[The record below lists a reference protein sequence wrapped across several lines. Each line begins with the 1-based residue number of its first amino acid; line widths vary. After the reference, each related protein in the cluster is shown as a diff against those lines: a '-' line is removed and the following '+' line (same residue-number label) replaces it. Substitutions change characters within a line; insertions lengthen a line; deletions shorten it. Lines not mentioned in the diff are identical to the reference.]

1 MWTLLRARSPEKPP
15 ARPPLRCCVNN
26 DLRVID
32 LGRIGYAGAYAL
44 QEAEA
49 AAVLADREAGKPRIG
64 TLFLLE
70 HDPVVTVSRRAG
82 ASGHLLGSPE
92 AFAARGI
99 DVRETDRG
107 GDVTYHGPGQL
118 VGYAIL
124 DLNLLKLGLH
134 DYMRLLEQSVVDAA
148 TVWGIVSERDPSA
161 TGVWVRRGDS
171 SSKLCAFGVRVRRWV
186 SMHGLGLNVDPDMS
200 HFDLIVP
207 CGLAGRSVTSL
218 ARLLGGQC
226 PSMPE
231 VKQVVAE
238 SLTRLVKQHLA
249 TMPRCPMP

>member
-1 MWTLLRARSPEKPP
+1 MGSLLRAPGGEEASRT
-15 ARPPLRCCVNN
+15 PPLPLFVN
-26 DLRVID
+26 DELRVID
-32 LGRIGYAGAYAL
+32 LGRIGYAAAYEL

-49 AAVLADREAGKPRIG
+49 AAVLADRESGKPRVG

-82 ASGHLLGSPE
+82 ASGHVLGSPE
-92 AFAARGI
+92 MFAAQGV

-134 DYMRLLEQSVVDAA
+134 EYMRLLEQSVIDAVA
-148 TVWGIVSERDPSA
+148 TWGIPGERDPAA
-161 TGVWVRRGDS
+161 TGVWVRRGEHP
-171 SSKLCAFGVRVRRWV
+171 SKLCAFGVRVRRWV
-186 SMHGLGLNVDPDMS
+186 SMHGLGLNVNPDMS

-218 ARLLGGQC
+218 AQMLGDECPAMKNVKETVAGSLASCIQQRLA
-226 PSMPE
+226 SMP
-231 VKQVVAE
+231 
-238 SLTRLVKQHLA
+238 
-249 TMPRCPMP
+249 

>member
-1 MWTLLRARSPEKPP
+1 MF
-15 ARPPLRCCVNN
+15 VN
-26 DLRVID
+26 DQLRVID
-32 LGRIGYAGAYAL
+32 LGRIGYADAYER

-82 ASGHLLGSPE
+82 AAGHVLGSPQ
-92 AFAARGI
+92 ALAAQGVQ
-99 DVRETDRG
+99 VRETDRG

-134 DYMRLLEQSVVDAA
+134 EYMRLLEQTVIDAA
-148 TVWGIVSERDPSA
+148 ATWGVVGERDPSA
-161 TGVWVRRGDS
+161 TGVWVRQGES
-171 SSKLCAFGVRVRRWV
+171 SAKLCAFGVRVRRWV
-186 SMHGLGLNVDPDMS
+186 SMHGLGLNVNPDMS

-218 ARLLGGQC
+218 AQLLGERC
-226 PSMPE
+226 PTMKQVKQAVADSLAARVQERLASMP
-231 VKQVVAE
+231 
-238 SLTRLVKQHLA
+238 
-249 TMPRCPMP
+249 

>member
-1 MWTLLRARSPEKPP
+1 LF
-15 ARPPLRCCVNN
+15 VNV

-32 LGRIGYAGAYAL
+32 LGRIAYAEAYER

-49 AAVLADREAGKPRIG
+49 AAVLADREAGTPRIG

-82 ASGHLLGSPE
+82 AAGHVLGSPE
-92 AFAARGI
+92 ALAALGV

-134 DYMRLLEQSVVDAA
+134 EYMRLLEQSVIDAA
-148 TVWGIVSERDPSA
+148 ATWGVVGERDPSA
-161 TGVWVRRGDS
+161 TGVWVREGETS
-171 SSKLCAFGVRVRRWV
+171 AKLCAFGVRVRRWV
-186 SMHGLGLNVDPDMS
+186 SMHGLGLNVAPDMN
-200 HFDLIVP
+200 HFGLIVP
-207 CGLAGRSVTSL
+207 CGLAGRPVTSL
-218 ARLLGGQC
+218 KALLGERC
-226 PSMPE
+226 PSMDE
-231 VKQVVAE
+231 VKRVVAE
-238 SLTRLVKQHLA
+238 SIGMLARARLEEVRRRA
-249 TMPRCPMP
+249 EAAREA